1 MPKTKVTF
9 EQALD
14 RLGEIVSQLE
24 AGDVPLEDSLK
35 SFEEGKK
42 LIKQCLSLLDAA
54 EKKVKQLEEM
64 PEGNFELT
72 NFS

>member
-14 RLGEIVSQLE
+14 KLGDIVSQLE

-35 SFEEGKK
+35 AFEEGKNM
-42 LIKQCLSLLDAA
+42 IKRCLSLLDAA
-54 EKKVKQLEEM
+54 EKKVKQLEETTQ
-64 PEGNFELT
+64 GNLELT
-72 NFS
+72 DF

>member
-54 EKKVKQLEEM
+54 EKKVKQLEET